1 MTCSTVRAVCL
12 LLFLSVA
19 SACKKSD
26 SGAPAAA
33 PTPAGAPTGAPAA
46 GPAAAPTPT
55 GAPAAA
61 PAAGSAAAPVP
72 AGPPPPFSAAQKLG
86 MFAFAKNNQ
95 SQDQQLRDEYDCYGM
110 VQQQTGINPEAPP
123 PAGASAADVQAA
135 QDQAAANAP
144 QAKGG
149 RARGAAKGAVGGAV
163 IGGIAGDA
171 GTGAAVGATVG
182 TVRGG
187 RQQRKAN
194 EASKDQAA
202 QAAGAQVQQQSNQ
215 AQAAYNQQMNTFKQ
229 GFSACMDARGYSVK

>member
-12 LLFLSVA
+12 LLFLSGA

-26 SGAPAAA
+26 SGAAPAAA
-33 PTPAGAPTGAPAA
+33 PTPAGAP
-46 GPAAAPTPT
+46 AAAPAGAPT
-55 GAPAAA
+55 PAAA
-61 PAAGSAAAPVP
+61 PAGATAAAPTAAPVP
-72 AGPPPPFSAAQKLG
+72 SGPPPPFSAAQKLG

-149 RARGAAKGAVGGAV
+149 RARGAARGAVGGAV

-202 QAAGAQVQQQSNQ
+202 QAAGAQVQQQANQ
-215 AQAAYNQQMNTFKQ
+215 AQAAYDQQINTFKK